1 MYGRHNK
8 PFTKGVKVVHRRK
21 TANAD
26 AKMKKNDK
34 KTNNCGQNIIQK
46 DKDSAP
52 PTSL

>member
-1 MYGRHNK
+1 MYGRRNN

-21 TANAD
+21 TANAN

-34 KTNNCGQNIIQK
+34 KTNNCGQNITQK
-46 DKDSAP
+46 DNYSAP